1 MKEGCDMPSGEN
13 TCVRTASFRHE
24 VVVLLAM
31 SSMLVNHKKTPQT
44 SFIYFFI
51 YIDECDQRLMEQE
64 PGEIFVSS
72 ILVVTL

>member
-44 SFIYFFI
+44 SFIYFLI
-51 YIDECDQRLMEQE
+51 YRWMWPEAHGTRAWGNIC
-64 PGEIFVSS
+64 
-72 ILVVTL
+72 